1 VHRRTVDLT
10 NILRLLCPLL
20 VLVVFS
26 VAGVAR
32 AGCGPD
38 AAPCDLADGIYEIEL
53 PDAAAGPLPA
63 VMFLHGHG
71 GSGVGTMS
79 NRGMV
84 DSLLARGYAVI
95 APSGS
100 AMAGRDG
107 RYWSYRPDPARADR
121 PGARDDITFLAA
133 VRDHAAA
140 RFGLDRGRMLLAGF
154 SVGGSMASYL
164 ACATPDAFAA
174 YAPVG
179 GGFWRPHP
187 EGYVGPVRL
196 LHTHG
201 WTDTTVPLEG
211 RILRSIAQGDDRDLA
226 QGDIYQTMAIWRA
239 ANGCTGMRA
248 DAFVTEGPF
257 WRRSWT
263 RCTPGAALELALFPG
278 DHRIPIGWSA
288 MALDWFEA
296 LPPR

>member
-1 VHRRTVDLT
+1 M
-10 NILRLLCPLL
+10 
-20 VLVVFS
+20 
-26 VAGVAR
+26 
-32 AGCGPD
+32 
-38 AAPCDLADGIYEIEL
+38 ADGSYEIEV
-53 PDAAAGPLPA
+53 PDASAAPLPA
-63 VMFLHGHG
+63 VIFVHGHG
-71 GSGVGTMS
+71 SSGVGTMK

-84 DSLLARGYAVI
+84 DALLARGYAVI

-100 AMAGRDG
+100 AMPGRDG
-107 RYWSYRPDPARADR
+107 RYWSFRADG
-121 PGARDDITFLAA
+121 PAVRDDIAFLAA
-133 VRDHAAA
+133 VRDDAAA
-140 RFGLDRGRMLLAGF
+140 RFGLDKARMLLAGF
-154 SVGGSMASYL
+154 SVGGSMVSYL

-174 YAPVG
+174 YAPVS
-179 GGFWRPHP
+179 GGFWRPQP
-187 EGYVGPVRL
+187 KGCAGPVRL

-226 QGDIYQTMAIWRA
+226 QGDIHQTMEVWRA

-263 RCTPGAALELALFPG
+263 RCTPGTALELALFPG
-278 DHRIPIGWSA
+278 DHRIPVGWST